1 MKNPNAIS
9 VSDLKVSFDHTPVL
23 DGVSVDVK
31 KGEIAAVIGPNGS
44 GKSTFIRAVL
54 GLIPY
59 SGSIKVFDK
68 PVREVL
74 PRLGYVPQHFDFD
87 RTIPITVREF
97 LSFNQPRTSLRESDR
112 ICKEVQV
119 DILQDKLIGDL
130 SGGQLQRVL
139 IAQAL
144 FKDPELLL
152 LDEPSSGI
160 DIEGAKAFYDLID
173 HLNKKHDVTILLISH
188 EVTFVHSF
196 ADRVICL
203 NRNLVC
209 HGPPEEVLTRA
220 TLNKL
225 YGSTMD
231 VHIHHDV

>member
-1 MKNPNAIS
+1 MNAIT
-9 VSDLKVSFDHTPVL
+9 VKNLKVAFDHTPVI

-31 KGEIAAVIGPNGS
+31 KGEIAALIGPNGS

-59 SGSIKVFDK
+59 SGTIKVFDK

-74 PRLGYVPQHFDFD
+74 HRVGYVPQHFDFD

-97 LSFNQPRTSLRESDR
+97 LAFSRPRTGKREAER
-112 ICKEVQV
+112 ICREVQV
-119 DILQDKLIGDL
+119 DVLEDKLLGEL

-139 IAQAL
+139 IAKAL
-144 FKDPELLL
+144 FKNPELLL
-152 LDEPSSGI
+152 LDEPSAGI
-160 DIEGAKAFYDLID
+160 DIEGAKVFYDLVE
-173 HLNKKHDVTILLISH
+173 HLNEKHGVTVLLISH
-188 EVTFVHSF
+188 EISFVHRF

-203 NRNLVC
+203 NRDLVC

-225 YGSTMD
+225 YGSDMD
-231 VHIHHDV
+231 VHIHRDV